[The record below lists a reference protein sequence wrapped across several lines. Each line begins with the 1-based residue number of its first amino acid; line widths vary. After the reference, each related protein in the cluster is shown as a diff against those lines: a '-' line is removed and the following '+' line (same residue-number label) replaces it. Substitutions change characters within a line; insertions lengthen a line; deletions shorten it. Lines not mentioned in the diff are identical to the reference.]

1 MLTVQKGDTLWH
13 IAKDATGSGANWKKI
28 AEKNNIPTKNPTIY
42 PGQKIDT
49 DIDGN
54 AEVEANKTSTP
65 TIEYFGLQAGTDT
78 SVFAV
83 WKWDKA
89 NTENYQVKWHYH
101 TGDEVWFIGND
112 STTTD
117 TQSIYS
123 APSNA
128 KKVKFT
134 VKPISKKNKVNG
146 KETDYWTANW
156 STAMTYS
163 FSDNPPTE
171 PSVPTVEIKDYT
183 LTASLNNLDVN
194 GNQIEFQVVKDNE
207 KVYKT
212 GKATIK
218 TGYASY
224 SCTITPGSEFK
235 VRCRAVRGS
244 EYSEWTDYSDNY
256 STMPAAPS
264 KITVCKAKSETSVYL
279 EWAAAKAATNYEIE
293 YTTKKEYFDGSDQTT
308 TKSGVESTHFEIT
321 GLESGAEYF
330 FRVRALNDNNGESA
344 WTPIVSCVIGKTPAA
359 PTTWSS
365 TTTCMVGESLTLY
378 WMHNTEDGSTQTKAE
393 VEVIIG
399 GVKSTHVID
408 SSSEEDDE
416 KTMHYSVSTSG
427 YAEGTKIQWRV
438 RTQGVTKTYGE
449 WSMEREVD
457 IYTPPSLSISVTDV
471 GGNVLETL
479 TSFPMYIKGEAGPS
493 TQNPVSYHMTITST
507 EAYET
512 TDEVGNVKM
521 VTAGQEVYSNHF
533 DTDAD
538 LVAMLSANSVD
549 LENNVTYKIKVT
561 VSMDSGLTAE
571 DESEFTVAWSD
582 EYYEPNAEIGI
593 DKETLTASIRPYCE
607 DEFGNLIEGVTLSV
621 YRREFDGSFTELVTG
636 LANTNST
643 FITDPHPALDF
654 ARYRVVAK
662 TDDTGAV
669 SFCDIPGYPVG
680 EKAVIIQWDED
691 WSSFDSSNEDSFEE
705 PTWAGSMLKLPYN
718 IDVSDD
724 HKVDVS
730 LVSYIGRKRPV
741 SYYGTQLG
749 ETASWNVEIPKSD
762 IETLYALRRLAIW
775 TGDVYVR
782 EPSGSGY
789 WANVSVSFSQ
799 KHKAVTIPVSLSIT
813 RVAGGA

>member
-1 MLTVQKGDTLWH
+1 VKGDTLWN
-13 IAKDATGSGANWKKI
+13 IALDATGSGGNWKKI
-28 AEKNNIPTKNPTIY
+28 AEKNNISTDKPTIY

-54 AEVEANKTSTP
+54 AEDEANKTSAATV
-65 TIEYFGLQAGTDT
+65 EYFGLQAGTDT
-78 SVFAV
+78 TVFAA
-83 WKWDKA
+83 WKWDKT
-89 NTENYQVKWHYH
+89 NTENYQVKWYYH
-101 TGDEVWFIGND
+101 TGDEIWFIGND

-117 TQSIYS
+117 KQSVYS

-134 VKPISKKNKVNG
+134 IKPISKKNKVNG
-146 KETDYWTANW
+146 KETDYWTAKW
-156 STAMTYS
+156 STAKTYS
-163 FSDNPPTE
+163 FKDNPPSA
-171 PSVPTVEIKDYT
+171 PSTPTVEIKDYT
-183 LTASLNNLDVN
+183 LTAYLNNIDTAIN
-194 GNQIEFQVVKDNE
+194 ATHIQFQVVKDN
-207 KVYKT
+207 KSAYKT
-212 GKATIK
+212 GKAEIK
-218 TGYASY
+218 TQYASY
-224 SCTITPGSEFK
+224 SCAITPGSEFK

-244 EYSEWTDYSDNY
+244 EYSEWTEYSDNY

-264 KITVCKAKSETSVYL
+264 KITVCKTKSDTSIYL
-279 EWAAAKAATNYEIE
+279 EWAAAKAAKTYEIE

-308 TKSGVESTHFEIT
+308 TKSGIEGTHFEIT
-321 GLESGAEYF
+321 GLEPGEEYF

-344 WTPIVSCVIGKTPAA
+344 WTGIKSVILGKKPSA

-365 TTTCMVGESLTLY
+365 TTTCIVGEPLTLY
-378 WMHNTEDGSTQTKAE
+378 WMHNTEDGSTQTKAQ
-393 VEVIIG
+393 VEITIAG
-399 GVKSTHVID
+399 NKNTYTID
-408 SSSEEDDE
+408 TSAEKDDE
-416 KTMHYSVSTSG
+416 KTMHYAVSTSG

-438 RTQGVTKTYGE
+438 RTMGVVKTYSD

-457 IYTPPSLSISVTDV
+457 VYAPPTLSINVTDAN
-471 GGNVLETL
+471 GSELETL
-479 TSFPMYIKGEAGPS
+479 TSFPMYVRGEAGPS
-493 TQNPVSYHMTITST
+493 TQNPVSYHLTIISS

-512 TDEVGNVKM
+512 TDDVGNVKM
-521 VTAGQEVYSNHF
+521 VTAGQEVYSAHF
-533 DTDAD
+533 DTPED
-538 LVAMLSANSVD
+538 LLVELSANNVD
-549 LENNVTYKIKVT
+549 FENNVTYTTKVT

-571 DESEFTVAWSD
+571 DTAEFKVAWSD
-582 EYYEPNAEIGI
+582 EYYEPNAEISI
-593 DKETLTASIRPYCE
+593 DAETLTASIRPYCE
-607 DEFGNLIEGVTLSV
+607 NEFGVLIEGVTLSV
-621 YRREFDGSFTELVTG
+621 YRREFDGSFTELVTN
-636 LANTNST
+636 LDNTTST
-643 FITDPHPALDF
+643 FITDPHPALDY

-680 EKAVIIQWDED
+680 EKAVIIQWDEE
-691 WSSFDSSNEDSFEE
+691 WSSFDTNNEDALEE

-762 IETLYALRRLAIW
+762 VETLYALRRLAVW

-789 WANVSVSFSQ
+789 WANISVSFSQ